1 MPLLFHES
9 IGAGPPLLV
18 LHGLF
23 GSGDNWRTVLKPL
36 AEHYQVVFVDQR
48 NHGRSFHADEHSIRA
63 MADDLR
69 ELVRHYGWEKV
80 TLLGHSMGGKTAMA
94 YALTWPEAIAAL
106 IVVDM
111 GIRAYRPHHEAVLA
125 GLQAVDLS
133 RIDTRQEAEAALA
146 LHIAEASTR
155 QFLLKSL
162 MRVEAGGFAWKF
174 DLDVLAR
181 DYVNI
186 LESLEWLGQQ
196 YMGPTLFLRGGES
209 GYVKDIDLPAI
220 RTHFP
225 QAVLESVAGA
235 GHWVHVDKPAEFV
248 AAVQRFLRPQRQAMA
263 QH

>member
-1 MPLLFHES
+1 MPPLFHES

-48 NHGRSFHADEHSIRA
+48 NHGRSFHADVHTIRA
-63 MADDLR
+63 MAEDVR
-69 ELVRHYGWEKV
+69 ELVQHYGWDAV

-94 YALTWPEAIAAL
+94 YALTWPTEVRAL
-106 IVVDM
+106 VVVDM
-111 GIRAYRPHHEAVLA
+111 GIRAYRPHHDAVLA

-133 RIDTRQEAEAALA
+133 TITTRQEAEAALA

-162 MRVEAGGFAWKF
+162 MRLEAGGFGWKF
-174 DLDVLAR
+174 NLSVLAR

-186 LESLEWLGQQ
+186 LESLEWPGKQ
-196 YMGPTLFLRGGES
+196 YAGPTLFLHGGES
-209 GYVKDIDLPAI
+209 GYVKDTDLPAI
-220 RTHFP
+220 RAHFP
-225 QAVLESVAGA
+225 QAVLESVPGA
-235 GHWVHVDKPAEFV
+235 GHWVHADKPAEFV
-248 AAVQRFLRPQRQAMA
+248 AAVQRFLGA
-263 QH
+263 

>member
-9 IGAGPPLLV
+9 IGSGPPLLV

-48 NHGRSFHADEHSIRA
+48 NHGRSFHSDVHTIHA
-63 MADDLR
+63 MADDVH
-69 ELVRHYGWEKV
+69 ELARHYGWDAA

-94 YALTWPEAIAAL
+94 YALTWPESVAAL
-106 IVVDM
+106 VVVDM

-133 RIDTRQEAEAALA
+133 TISTRQEAEAALA

-162 MRVEAGGFAWKF
+162 MRLEAGGFGWKF
-174 DLDVLAR
+174 NLGVLAR

-186 LESLEWLGQQ
+186 LESLEWPGKQ
-196 YMGPTLFLRGGES
+196 YMGPTLFLHGEES
-209 GYVKDIDLPAI
+209 GYVKDADLPAI
-220 RTHFP
+220 RVHFP
-225 QAVLESVAGA
+225 QAVLESIAGA
-235 GHWVHVDKPAEFV
+235 GHWVHADKPAEFV
-248 AAVQRFLRPQRQAMA
+248 AAVQRFLGA
-263 QH
+263 